1 MKLKII
7 YTIMS
12 ISLIANWIMFD
23 TLGKTVAEVNHLQD
37 LNLVQKDYNIELKYE
52 FIDLL
57 SSNRMLQDL
66 GK

>member
-12 ISLIANWIMFD
+12 ISLLANLVLFD
-23 TLGKTVAEVNHLQD
+23 TLGKTVAEVNHLRD
-37 LNLVQKDYNIELKYE
+37 LNLVQKEYNIELMTE
-52 FIDLL
+52 HISLVN
-57 SSNRMLQDL
+57 SSRIIQDL